1 MSGESTYYSVLGIS
15 PGASAEAIQNAFAT
29 LVARLPQGGNKES
42 HPEYQDLLQAY
53 EVLNNP
59 SRRAIYD
66 SLMVETSPPPLT
78 VTIQVSRAKIP
89 IASSPQ
95 IFYLL
100 LEIAAPQ
107 QTMNTRRPLNL
118 CLVLD
123 RSTSMQGQRLD
134 FLKSAVELVI
144 EKLMPEDIISIIT
157 FSDRAEIV
165 QPATRLINRNAII
178 SHVRSIR
185 ASGGTEIYQGLS
197 AGIEQLRLTP
207 LAQYNN
213 HLILLTDGHTY
224 GDAPECVA
232 LATRAAEQQIGIT
245 AFGLGNEWNDNFLD
259 RLVSSSGGQ
268 SAFIEEPTQILEH
281 LQQRIQGL
289 GLIHARNLRIKNTMP
304 SQISL
309 KYGFKLLPFA
319 QPLDSTGGEITLG
332 NIEGK
337 SALSFLL
344 EMVLQPQQH
353 ETRINIPFEIMADI
367 PGRSAKDLSLKS
379 QAQIIVTATPVEM
392 PPPKDLVK
400 AVRLLNMYRMNEKV
414 WEEIEAGNVG
424 VAATRLR
431 HLTTRLLEA
440 GEIRLAQQAHA
451 ETERLSTVG
460 SMSAEGWKRLKYGTR
475 AMIGETVRIDNDDSM

>member
-1 MSGESTYYSVLGIS
+1 
-15 PGASAEAIQNAFAT
+15 
-29 LVARLPQGGNKES
+29 
-42 HPEYQDLLQAY
+42 
-53 EVLNNP
+53 
-59 SRRAIYD
+59 
-66 SLMVETSPPPLT
+66 
-78 VTIQVSRAKIP
+78 
-89 IASSPQ
+89 
-95 IFYLL
+95 
-100 LEIAAPQ
+100 
-107 QTMNTRRPLNL
+107 
-118 CLVLD
+118 
-123 RSTSMQGQRLD
+123 
-134 FLKSAVELVI
+134 
-144 EKLMPEDIISIIT
+144 
-157 FSDRAEIV
+157 
-165 QPATRLINRNAII
+165 
-178 SHVRSIR
+178 
-185 ASGGTEIYQGLS
+185 
-197 AGIEQLRLTP
+197 
-207 LAQYNN
+207 
-213 HLILLTDGHTY
+213 
-224 GDAPECVA
+224 
-232 LATRAAEQQIGIT
+232 
-245 AFGLGNEWNDNFLD
+245 
-259 RLVSSSGGQ
+259 
-268 SAFIEEPTQILEH
+268 
-281 LQQRIQGL
+281 
-289 GLIHARNLRIKNTMP
+289 MP

-367 PGRSAKDLSLKS
+367 PGRSAKELSLKS